1 MTKKADGGFT
11 LIEVMVVVVIVG
23 ILTAIAI
30 PSYQQYVI
38 RSYRNVAKGDLM
50 ELQQLMERNYSLTG
64 RYDVDAKGN
73 AITAPAFTNSPR
85 NEAVPRYA
93 ISFSVP
99 PDAVSYTLLATAQS
113 NQNDA
118 QCGNLTLSSAGVRNS
133 SGTSAVADCWSR

>member
-64 RYDVDAKGN
+64 R
-73 AITAPAFTNSPR
+73 
-85 NEAVPRYA
+85 
-93 ISFSVP
+93 
-99 PDAVSYTLLATAQS
+99 
-113 NQNDA
+113 
-118 QCGNLTLSSAGVRNS
+118 
-133 SGTSAVADCWSR
+133 